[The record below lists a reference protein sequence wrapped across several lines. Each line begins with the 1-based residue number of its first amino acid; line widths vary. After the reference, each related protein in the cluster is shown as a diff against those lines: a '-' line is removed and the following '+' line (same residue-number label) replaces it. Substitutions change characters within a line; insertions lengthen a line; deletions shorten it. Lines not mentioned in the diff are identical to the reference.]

1 VRGYRGSVTAIA
13 RVGRLLAPVAE
24 AADAVVGALPGTP
37 RRQRTSVRV
46 TAHRPWP
53 LPADPWIMGQTWTN
67 LLFAHWP
74 VRAAALRGAVPAE
87 LELDLFDSRAWI
99 TVTPFDVRGTRAR
112 GAPPPPKVSH
122 FAELNVRTYVTVAD
136 RPGIYFFSLDAASSL
151 AVVAARMLYRLPY
164 FRAAMHISE
173 EDGSINYT
181 SERTD
186 THGAP
191 ARFAACYAAIGPAA
205 PAAPGTLDAWLVD
218 RVQAIALDE
227 RRRVLAADIHH
238 RPWPIRPATADIRIN
253 TMAEPIGIELAEPA
267 VLHFAQRQ
275 DVVFWALD
283 TVPVGGP
290 PTPIV
295 AG

>member
-1 VRGYRGSVTAIA
+1 VTAIA
-13 RVGRLLAPVAE
+13 RVGRLLAPVAD
-24 AADAVVGALPGTP
+24 AADAVVGALPGAP

-53 LPADPWIMGQTWTN
+53 LRADPWIMGQTWTN

-74 VRAAALRGAVPAE
+74 VRAAALREAVPAE
-87 LELDLFDSRAWI
+87 LELDLFDASAWI
-99 TVTPFDVRGTRAR
+99 TVSPFDVRGTRAR
-112 GAPPPPKVSH
+112 GMPPPPKVSH

-164 FRAAMHISE
+164 FRAAMHIAD
-173 EDGSINYT
+173 EDGSIDYT
-181 SERTD
+181 SERTAPD
-186 THGAP
+186 GAR
-191 ARFAACYAAIGPAA
+191 ARFAACYRAIGPAA
-205 PAAPGTLDAWLVD
+205 PAAPGTLDAWLVE
-218 RVQAIALDE
+218 RYRLYTVDE

-238 RPWPIRPATADIRIN
+238 RPWPICAATADIRVN

-267 VLHFAQRQ
+267 LLHFARRQ
-275 DVVFWALD
+275 DVVFWPLEA
-283 TVPVGGP
+283 VPVGGP

>member
-1 VRGYRGSVTAIA
+1 VTAIA
-13 RVGRLLAPVAE
+13 RMARRLGPVAE
-24 AADAVVGALPGTP
+24 AADAVVGALPGAP
-37 RRQRTSVRV
+37 RRQRTAVRV

-53 LPADPWIMGQTWTN
+53 LPEDPWIMGQTWTN

-74 VRAAALRGAVPAE
+74 VPAAAMRRAVPAE
-87 LELDLFDSRAWI
+87 LELDLFDSGAWI
-99 TVTPFDVRGTRAR
+99 TISPFDVRATRMR

-164 FRAAMHISE
+164 FRADMHIAE
-173 EDGSINYT
+173 KDGSIHYT

-186 THGAP
+186 PHGAP
-191 ARFAACYAAIGPAA
+191 ARFAASYAAIGPAA
-205 PAAPGTLDAWLVD
+205 PAAPGTLDAWLVE
-218 RVQAIALDE
+218 RYRLYTVDE

-238 RPWPIRPATADIRIN
+238 RPWAIRPATADIRVN
-253 TMAEPIGIELAEPA
+253 TVAEPIGIEIAEPA
-267 VLHFAQRQ
+267 LLHFAHRQ

-283 TVPVGGP
+283 
-290 PTPIV
+290 
-295 AG
+295 AGAAG